1 MNKKKMLSAYTIV
14 FIFLLITAVLTWI
27 VPQSVVVTN
36 ESGIQEVIY
45 NAIFDSNGEIIRG
58 VGAQPAGLWDIIMA
72 PITGFQNAGPVSI
85 AILMAGAFFRIN

>member
-58 VGAQPAGLWDIIMA
+58 VEHNQLGFGILLWH
-72 PITGFQNAGPVSI
+72 Q
-85 AILMAGAFFRIN
+85 

>member
-1 MNKKKMLSAYTIV
+1 MLSAYTIV

-72 PITGFQNAGPVSI
+72 TNNWFPKVLDQ
-85 AILMAGAFFRIN
+85 